1 MKVVK
6 KNIYVADFETTVYD
20 GQQKTEVWSCCVCR
34 IFEDIPLIFGN
45 ILDGMQY
52 FEREAKTKNIIVYF
66 HNLKFDGNF
75 IMYYLL
81 SHSEKYKQGIRY
93 EFSEDGKAI
102 PVFKKDKELQ
112 NGEYTYLISNKMVQ
126 WYSLKLKIND
136 HIIEFRDSLKL
147 LPFSLADIGKSFD
160 TRHKKLEMDYNNH
173 FAPNCEITEEERRYI
188 VNDVLCLKEAIEI
201 MVNQNHLK
209 LTIGACCMNEFKNIA
224 FDPFLTYDRMFPQL
238 DEIKTP
244 LEDFETAY
252 EYIHKSYRGGWV
264 YVNPKKANKVI
275 KKGLTGDVNSL
286 YPSAMHS
293 DSGNA
298 YPIGVP
304 TFWIGN
310 MIPEEAQR
318 KDRYFFVRFKCRFK
332 LKNNHLPFVQ
342 VKDSYI
348 YRSTDMLTTSDFYDR
363 KSKKYTRYYR
373 EKETGKV
380 KDTFVTMTMTCTD
393 YKRFLE
399 YYKVYDFEIL
409 DGCWFYTMK
418 GIFDSYINKY
428 KKIKMNST
436 GAIRTLAKLY
446 LNNLYGKLATG
457 KDSSYKIAY
466 LDDET
471 KSVQFETVAENKKR
485 CGYIACGSAVT
496 SYARDF
502 EIRSAQANY
511 DSFVY
516 ADTDSIHCEGDVIKG
531 IRIHDSDFN
540 AWKIENRWI
549 DGYFVRAKTYIEYCT
564 HKDEKKCEPYF
575 NVKCAGMPDR
585 CKNLF
590 IASMTHKKEDIEK
603 LGKIDDNEKKFISKK
618 RCIYDFNVGLKVPS
632 KLFQKRIEGGVLLV
646 KGDYEMHERY

>member
-1 MKVVK
+1 MKVAK
-6 KNIYVADFETTVYD
+6 KNIYVADFETTVYE
-20 GQQKTEVWSCCVCR
+20 GQTKTEVWSCCICK
-34 IFEDIPLIFGN
+34 IFEDMPLIFGN
-45 ILDGMQY
+45 IKDGMNY
-52 FEREAKTKNIIVYF
+52 FEREAKNKNIIVYY

-81 SHSEKYKQGIRY
+81 TNSSKYKQGIRY
-93 EFSEDGKAI
+93 ELSEDNKAV
-102 PVFKKDKELQ
+102 PVFKKDKDLE

-147 LPFSLADIGKSFD
+147 LPFSLKEIGKSFD
-160 TRHKKLEMDYNNH
+160 TKHKKLEMDYNNH
-173 FAPNCEITEEERRYI
+173 FASNCEISKEEREYI
-188 VNDVLCLKEAIEI
+188 INDVLCLKEAIEI

-209 LTIGACCMNEFKNIA
+209 LTIGSCCMNEFKNIS
-224 FDPFLTYDRMFPQL
+224 FDPMLTYERLFPQL

-244 LEDFETAY
+244 FVDFENAY

-264 YVNPKKANKVI
+264 YVKPSKASKLI
-275 KKGLTGDVNSL
+275 SKGLTADVNSL
-286 YPSAMHS
+286 YPSVMHS
-293 DSGNA
+293 ESGNA
-298 YPIGVP
+298 YPCGVP
-304 TFWIGN
+304 TFWKGN
-310 MIPEEAQR
+310 SIPEDAQR

-332 LKNNHLPFVQ
+332 LKHNHLPFVQ

-348 YRSTDMLTTSDFYDR
+348 YRSTDMLITSDFYDR
-363 KSKKYTRYYR
+363 KTKKYTRYYR
-373 EKETGKV
+373 EKETNKV
-380 KDTFVTMTMTCTD
+380 KDTFVVMTMTCTD

-399 YYKVYDFEIL
+399 FYEVFDFEIL
-409 DGCWFYTMK
+409 DGCWFYTIK
-418 GIFDSYINKY
+418 GIFDFYINKY
-428 KKIKMNST
+428 KKIKMTST
-436 GAIRTLAKLY
+436 GAVRTLAKLY

-466 LDDET
+466 LDGET
-471 KSVQFETVAENKKR
+471 KSVQFETVNEAKKR

-502 EIRSAQANY
+502 EIRTAQDNF
-511 DSFVY
+511 DIFVY
-516 ADTDSIHCEGDVIKG
+516 ADTDSIHCEGDAIKN

-540 AWKIENRWI
+540 AWKIENRWVN
-549 DGYFVRAKTYIEYCT
+549 GYFVRAKTYIEYCT
-564 HKDEKKCEPYF
+564 FKDEKKCTPYF

-590 IASMTHKKEDIEK
+590 IASMTQKQEDIKK
-603 LGKIDDNEKKFISKK
+603 LGKIDANEKAFIAKK
-618 RCIYDFNVGLKVPS
+618 RSLYDFNVGLKVPS

>member
-1 MKVVK
+1 MKVLK

-52 FEREAKTKNIIVYF
+52 FEREAKTKNIIVYY

-102 PVFKKDKELQ
+102 PVFKKDKDLK

-147 LPFSLADIGKSFD
+147 LPFSLSEIGKSFD
-160 TRHKKLEMDYNNH
+160 TKHKKLEMDYDNH
-173 FAPNCEITEEERRYI
+173 FSPNCEISKEEREYI

-201 MVNQNHLK
+201 MVTQNHLK

-224 FDPFLTYDRMFPQL
+224 FDPFLSYDRMFPQL

-244 LEDFETAY
+244 LDDFENAY

-264 YVNPKKANKVI
+264 YVNPKKANKI
-275 KKGLTGDVNSL
+275 IEKGLTADVNSL
-286 YPSAMHS
+286 YPSQMHS
-293 DSGNA
+293 ESGNV
-298 YPIGVP
+298 YPCGVP
-304 TFWIGN
+304 TFWIGD

-332 LKNNHLPFVQ
+332 LKENHLPFVQ

-348 YRSTDMLTTSDFYDR
+348 YRSTDMLTSSDFYDR
-363 KSKKYTRYYR
+363 KAKKYTRYYR

-380 KDTFVTMTMTCTD
+380 KDTFVVMTMTCTD

-399 YYKVYDFEIL
+399 YYNVFDFEIL
-409 DGCWFYTMK
+409 DGCWFYTIK

-446 LNNLYGKLATG
+446 LNNLCGKLATG

-511 DSFVY
+511 DIFVY
-516 ADTDSIHCEGDVIKG
+516 ADTDSIHCEGDDIQG
-531 IRIHDSDFN
+531 IRIHESDFN

-549 DGYFVRAKTYIEYCT
+549 NGYFVRAKTYIEYCT
-564 HKDEKKCEPYF
+564 HKDEKKCEPYY

-603 LGKIDDNEKKFISKK
+603 LGKLDENEKKFIRKK
-618 RCIYDFNVGLKVPS
+618 RNIYDFNVGLKVPS
-632 KLFQKRIEGGVLLV
+632 KLFQKRIEGGILLV